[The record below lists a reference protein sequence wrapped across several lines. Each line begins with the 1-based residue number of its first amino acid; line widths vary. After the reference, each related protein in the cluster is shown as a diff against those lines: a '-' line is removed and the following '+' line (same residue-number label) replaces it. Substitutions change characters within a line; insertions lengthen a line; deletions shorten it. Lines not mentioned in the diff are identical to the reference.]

1 MVDGA
6 ERMEIV
12 LELAE
17 NCCFCACSSV
27 AMYWTNRTG
36 IFVSGGNHSEH
47 HAMYIYKNSQGQLLS
62 TAARRLKG

>member
-12 LELAE
+12 LELAGK
-17 NCCFCACSSV
+17 CCFCACSSV

-36 IFVSGGNHSEH
+36 ICVS
-47 HAMYIYKNSQGQLLS
+47 
-62 TAARRLKG
+62 